1 MLPDTNP
8 IIEVS
13 AESNGGFTNEYQL
26 VGLGYDS
33 FFNDYKLVR
42 VIFHLRYQVDVYSLK
57 TNSWKVIGSIPLRRF
72 GFSLNDG
79 GVALNGSIYWLVAS
93 KRGQFDRWIVGFNLK
108 DEEFIELQLPPNEP
122 NRCYYS
128 VNLRVIEGCLGVYC
142 SRWKVGD
149 IFVVLWMMKEH
160 VKEEWIKLVTISS
173 NVGGRIFWDLTDVE
187 SPCFF
192 DNGQVFFYT
201 TQYNSELKCVV
212 LLVYDPKLNMVVK
225 TIPVHGISSRC
236 FFVTYTES
244 LVSPNAW
251 KLEFP

>member
-160 VKEEWIKLVTISS
+160 VKEEWIKLQTSCCTSFDDVMVALFVSQKQSTVLDETEIAVCEGQLRRQIMFSF
-173 NVGGRIFWDLTDVE
+173 GGLELQLGSVLCSLTLGDNLDV
-187 SPCFF
+187 SAP
-192 DNGQVFFYT
+192 
-201 TQYNSELKCVV
+201 
-212 LLVYDPKLNMVVK
+212 P
-225 TIPVHGISSRC
+225 
-236 FFVTYTES
+236 
-244 LVSPNAW
+244 
-251 KLEFP
+251 